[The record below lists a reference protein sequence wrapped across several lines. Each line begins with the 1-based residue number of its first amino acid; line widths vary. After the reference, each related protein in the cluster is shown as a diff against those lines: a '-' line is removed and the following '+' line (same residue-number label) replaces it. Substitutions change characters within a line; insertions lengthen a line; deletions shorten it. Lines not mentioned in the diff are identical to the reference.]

1 MIVKYELGFV
11 AFACRNLCLVDLS
24 LLFTVHVG
32 VSGILQA
39 KT

>member
-1 MIVKYELGFV
+1 
-11 AFACRNLCLVDLS
+11 LS

-32 VSGILQA
+32 VSGILQV